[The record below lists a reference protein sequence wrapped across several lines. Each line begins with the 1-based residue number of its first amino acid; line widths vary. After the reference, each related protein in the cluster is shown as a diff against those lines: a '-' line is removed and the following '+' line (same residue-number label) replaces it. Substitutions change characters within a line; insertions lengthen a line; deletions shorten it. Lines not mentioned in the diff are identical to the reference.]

1 MPQRPTKK
9 LQVYEIL
16 KQAII
21 SGEIKP
27 GDILN
32 EAELAQKYETGKT
45 PTREALLLL
54 THENLLEALPRV
66 GYIVPRLT
74 TRDLLEIFSLRA
86 LLEVE
91 AIGLAMDRLTPDV
104 ITALERNNLEES
116 QILSDNS
123 PQVSSLAYQLN
134 REFHMIIARASGN
147 QRLEKMLRDLLN
159 DLERALSFD
168 PYIADP
174 AQHLEI
180 IASLKARDKSRA
192 QEAIRAHLNETRLR
206 ILKVV

>member
-1 MPQRPTKK
+1 MSQRPTKK
-9 LQVYEIL
+9 LQIYEIL
-16 KQAII
+16 KQAIV
-21 SGEIKP
+21 SGAIKP
-27 GDILN
+27 GEILN

-91 AIGLAMDRLTPDV
+91 AIGLAVDRLAPAV
-104 ITALERNNLEES
+104 ITALERNNREES
-116 QILSDNS
+116 QILAENS
-123 PQVSSLAYQLN
+123 AQVSNQAYQLN

-147 QRLEKMLRDLLN
+147 QRLEKILQDLLN

-168 PYIADP
+168 PYSADP
-174 AQHLEI
+174 SQHIEI
-180 IASLKARDKSRA
+180 INSLKAHDKVRA